1 MTEYRIIKGADIDL
15 CKANFCQWSLR
26 GIWAE
31 SGCIW
36 TGGVSE
42 TILAALTDIGSDES
56 NARDEAF
63 YVQGQYD
70 LKNPYISPMLE
81 RKEGLSKALM
91 IMGRRGDAAVFSS
104 FVNQQQKGKQNGK
117 F

>member
-1 MTEYRIIKGADIDL
+1 
-15 CKANFCQWSLR
+15 
-26 GIWAE
+26 
-31 SGCIW
+31 
-36 TGGVSE
+36 
-42 TILAALTDIGSDES
+42 
-56 NARDEAF
+56 
-63 YVQGQYD
+63 
-70 LKNPYISPMLE
+70 MLE